1 MYVPGGC
8 ASDMLFWALR
18 GFPCERLE
26 NGQIELTI
34 PRRCEWLGEDGR
46 CKHAEDRPRLCRG

>member
-1 MYVPGGC
+1 
-8 ASDMLFWALR
+8 MLFWALR
-18 GFPCERLE
+18 GFPCERLP